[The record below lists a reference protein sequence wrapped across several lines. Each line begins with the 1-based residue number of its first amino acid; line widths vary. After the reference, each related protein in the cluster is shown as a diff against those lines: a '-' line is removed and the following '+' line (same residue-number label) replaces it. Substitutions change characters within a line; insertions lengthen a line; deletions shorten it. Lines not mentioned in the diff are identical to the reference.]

1 MRDIK
6 HLKQLVA
13 LYEAGSITAAAE
25 VLHIS
30 QPALTVHLSRIES
43 DLGEQL
49 FVRSVKGLSATPLG
63 RTVYERSKRMLQY
76 WAAFDSDINLLA
88 GGDTGEIRVVC
99 GPVIEQGILPDACV
113 RFLQDFPRVKLKVDA
128 LNPDQMLDRL
138 NSGTTDIAIGSFQN
152 VDGVGTEALNSRD
165 MPIKFYV
172 RPEHPLLNMENWQE
186 RMKDYPL
193 AGPQIPLDSM
203 RWIDQSG
210 LLVTERSL
218 ASNSY
223 ALLKYVASKADYV
236 IGAPEFLFAKELKTG
251 AFIELPIKE
260 TPRWVVSVLVP
271 QPVGCSRIMKYFI
284 ACIKEQMALI

>member
-25 VLHIS
+25 ALHIS
-30 QPALTVHLSRIES
+30 QPALTVHLNRIES
-43 DLGEQL
+43 DLGDQL
-49 FVRSVKGLSATPLG
+49 FVRSVKGLTATPLG
-63 RTVYERSKRMLQY
+63 RAIYERSKRMLQY
-76 WAAFDSDINLLA
+76 WAVFDGDINLLT
-88 GGDTGEIRVVC
+88 GGDVGEIRVVC
-99 GPVIEQGILPDACV
+99 GPVFEQGILPDACV
-113 RFLQDFPRVKLKVDA
+113 RFLEDFPRVKLKVDS

-152 VDGVGTEALNSRD
+152 VDGVAADVLNSRD

-172 RPEHPLLNMENWQE
+172 RPEHPLLNMENWQA

-193 AGPQIPLDSM
+193 AAPQIPLDSM
-203 RWIDQSG
+203 RWIDQRG
-210 LLVTERSL
+210 LLVAERSL

-223 ALLKYVASKADYV
+223 ALLKHVASKTDHV
-236 IGAPEFLFAKELKTG
+236 IGAPEFLFANEVKTG

-260 TPRWVVSVLVP
+260 TPIWVVSILVP
-271 QPVGCSRIMKYFI
+271 QPVAYSRMMKRFI
-284 ACIKEQMALI
+284 AYVKEQMALI